1 MEVYKNRLIAE
12 NVDDDKTSN
21 VSIALTTAYK
31 ISWWKQSKYLY
42 NFMEFYLSKDK
53 ISNSLDIY
61 ILWIYKKCSKYC
73 WTMAEYIILMLFTQ

>member
-1 MEVYKNRLIAE
+1 MEVYKNRLIAK

-42 NFMEFYLSKDK
+42 NFMEFYSLKDK
-53 ISNSLDIY
+53 ISNSLDIDLY
-61 ILWIYKKCSKYC
+61 
-73 WTMAEYIILMLFTQ
+73 LMNIQKVF